1 MANCWVPQR
10 HDHLIL
16 VNKNMD
22 EKEYLEKGVGG
33 GEEKKKSFFDVG
45 SIYVE
50 LRLKTGN
57 QCGFGGLLGALR
69 FHS

>member
-22 EKEYLEKGVGG
+22 EKEYLEK
-33 GEEKKKSFFDVG
+33 KKKSFFDVG